1 MLEEEAAKAA
11 AANRAGSNGPNT
23 EMSKQCNH
31 ARLVS
36 LAEST
41 QMKTQRVLV
50 DREAKIQL
58 SVKDHHFR
66 LELHMDPGHAVKRE
80 GK

>member
-1 MLEEEAAKAA
+1 MCLLMALVCS
-11 AANRAGSNGPNT
+11 AGR
-23 EMSKQCNH
+23 C
-31 ARLVS
+31 
-36 LAEST
+36 
-41 QMKTQRVLV
+41 
-50 DREAKIQL
+50 EAKIQL